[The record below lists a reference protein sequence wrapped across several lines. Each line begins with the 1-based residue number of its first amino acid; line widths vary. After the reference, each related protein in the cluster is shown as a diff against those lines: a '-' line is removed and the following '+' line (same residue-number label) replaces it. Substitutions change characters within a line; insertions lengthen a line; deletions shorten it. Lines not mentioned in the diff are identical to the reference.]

1 MIVDASV
8 LVAAANDLDPDAVR
22 CRKVLQSASGTLLVP
37 APALT
42 EAAYLI
48 QKWLGVVAEIR
59 LIHSLLDNPW
69 KVVGPDQEDL
79 RRTGQLMTQ
88 YADLPLGFSDACS
101 VALAERYLDEYVA
114 SLDNHFR
121 IVRPNHCS
129 SFQVLP

>member
-48 QKWLGVVAEIR
+48 QKRLGVVAEIR

-88 YADLPLGFSDACS
+88 YADLPLGFSAR
-101 VALAERYLDEYVA
+101 LPDEDRTRGVQGTR
-114 SLDNHFR
+114 N
-121 IVRPNHCS
+121 RPLVTCRSPWHLLRTFS
-129 SFQVLP
+129 